1 MSKIFFFVLLGTGIL
16 HFYANAQE
24 SGSDILNK
32 IKRDSSKLWSFYAEA
47 DNYLFPTEP
56 DILNMIAMADKDLL
70 HLEAR
75 YNYEEMNTASVFGGM
90 NFSWGNKLKLELT
103 PIAGIVFGRLNGFAP
118 GLETFLL
125 FKAFELNSQTEC
137 VFDFSG
143 KEGSY
148 IYTYIQLGANLS
160 DHIGLGITA
169 QRTRLY
175 QTDFDLQR
183 GIFARYS
190 FWKLNA
196 EFSYY
201 NPFSSGYFFV
211 AMLST
216 DF

>member
-1 MSKIFFFVLLGTGIL
+1 MVKIFFFILLGTGIL
-16 HFYANAQE
+16 HFYSNAQE

-32 IKRDSSKLWSFYAEA
+32 IKRDSINSWSFYAEA

-75 YNYEEMNTASVFGGM
+75 YNYENRNTASIFGGL

-103 PIAGIVFGRLNGFAP
+103 PMAGIVFGRLNGFAP

-125 FKAFELNSQTEC
+125 YKVFEFNTQTEW

-143 KEGSY
+143 KEGNF
-148 IYTYIQLGANLS
+148 IYTFLQLGANVS
-160 DHIGLGITA
+160 DHFGLGITA

-196 EFSYY
+196 EFSYF
-201 NPFSSGYFFV
+201 NPFSSSYFFV